1 MFFSLLACPYTKM
14 LADKILNQRP
24 NEPLYKFKEVHSYE
38 GRKADKG
45 GKTHS
50 WCPWELKEQLP
61 SLLLHKPP
69 LCGCHY

>member
-1 MFFSLLACPYTKM
+1 M

-50 WCPWELKEQLP
+50 
-61 SLLLHKPP
+61 
-69 LCGCHY
+69 